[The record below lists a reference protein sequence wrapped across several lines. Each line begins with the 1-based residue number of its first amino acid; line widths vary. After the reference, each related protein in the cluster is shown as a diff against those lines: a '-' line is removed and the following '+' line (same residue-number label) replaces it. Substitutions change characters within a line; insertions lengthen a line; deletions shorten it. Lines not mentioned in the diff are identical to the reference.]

1 MKSGLKDSVLTP
13 STNPS
18 ELIPREVKM
27 KRKLYH
33 YPSNYKEKEEGIY
46 PRFSGV
52 HPRINPPLS
61 IALLPVSAQ
70 QSPQW
75 KTYRSTFAGALAV
88 LPVADRSAGV
98 K

>member
-1 MKSGLKDSVLTP
+1 MRSGLKDSVLTP
-13 STNPS
+13 SINPN
-18 ELIPREVKM
+18 ELILREVKM

-33 YPSNYKEKEEGIY
+33 YLSNYKEKEEVIY
-46 PRFSGV
+46 LRFSGV
-52 HPRINPPLS
+52 HPRINPPLN

-70 QSPQW
+70 QSLQW
-75 KTYRSTFAGALAV
+75 KTYRGTFTGALAV